1 MRYSRSVKRI
11 LLLALLILTGHVA
24 HAQSFGVTL
33 GARLEVVPNTLRS
46 SSEPAALPAL
56 GFELGA
62 FVRSTDLSIGVRL
75 TISSFALLF
84 WHGQADV
91 YVGYTLLE
99 GTTLYAG
106 AGYGFNVNLFA
117 GGTEDVHGLLG
128 VRFASGIFI
137 EATPG
142 ISYFRV
148 CTSRPPQ
155 SNDCSTY
162 EEARVPIL
170 GLSFGWVWVIG

>member
-1 MRYSRSVKRI
+1 MKRI
-11 LLLALLILTGHVA
+11 LLIALLLLTFQVA

-33 GARLEVVPNTLRS
+33 GARLEVVPSTLRDP
-46 SSEPAALPAL
+46 SELAVLPAL

-62 FVRSTDLSIGVRL
+62 FVRSADFSVGARL

-84 WHGQADV
+84 WHGQADL
-91 YVGYTLLE
+91 YVGYTLPD
-99 GTTLYAG
+99 GTTLYGG

-117 GGTEDVHGLLG
+117 GVTEDVHGLLG

-148 CTSRPPQ
+148 CTARPPQ
-155 SNDCSTY
+155 SQACSNY
-162 EEARVPIL
+162 EDARVLIL